1 MLVWFMSLVWFASYY
16 TRAGLIDSLVDN
28 RKDEFGNQDSHM
40 TVLFS
45 DFFMF
50 LFVLCVEQ
58 S

>member
-1 MLVWFMSLVWFASYY
+1 MWFMSLVWFASYY